1 MMAKRAILAA
11 LGIGAAMAVAGCSSP
26 AEPAATEEGTSTS
39 APQSTTTQA
48 ADGSAAAA
56 ATGLELAAADTALGT
71 VLTDGDGF
79 TLYTFDEDTPTE
91 IKCVGQCA
99 EIWPPSLG
107 APQAATPL
115 PGSLGTMAR
124 PDGTAQ
130 ATYDGRPLY
139 RFAKDTAPG
148 QTGGDGVKGTWHV
161 VVVDPAAG

>member
-1 MMAKRAILAA
+1 MAKRAILAA
-11 LGIGAAMAVAGCSSP
+11 LGIGAAMVVTGCSST
-26 AEPAATEEGTSTS
+26 AEPAAPAEETSAS
-39 APQSTTTQA
+39 APQSTATRPADQTTPAPA
-48 ADGSAAAA
+48 A
-56 ATGLELAAADTALGT
+56 GLELAARDTPLGT
-71 VLTDGDGF
+71 VLTDGEGY

-115 PGSLGTMAR
+115 PGSLGTMNR

-130 ATYDGRPLY
+130 ATYDGHPLY

-148 QTGGDGVKGTWHV
+148 QTSGDGVKGTWHV
-161 VVVDPAAG
+161 VVVDQAAQ